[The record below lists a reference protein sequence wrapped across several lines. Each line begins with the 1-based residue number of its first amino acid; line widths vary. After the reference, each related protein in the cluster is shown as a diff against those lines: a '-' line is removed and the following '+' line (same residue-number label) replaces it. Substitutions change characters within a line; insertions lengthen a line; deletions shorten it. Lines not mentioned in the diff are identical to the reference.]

1 MKIIDFGLS
10 VVQERKTQVLQ
21 NGIGTCTYMAPEVIN
36 GKPDSKIDIWAC
48 GIMMYILLFGKYPF
62 DGKNDDII
70 LDRIKIGKYDIN
82 KELAKYISPEGIDL
96 M

>member
-1 MKIIDFGLS
+1 
-10 VVQERKTQVLQ
+10 
-21 NGIGTCTYMAPEVIN
+21 
-36 GKPDSKIDIWAC
+36 
-48 GIMMYILLFGKYPF
+48 MYILLFGKYPF